1 MFYSTYLLRSP
12 RVQPIP
18 YNIRPGAV
26 RRREKKRPRMAA
38 GQRSLFWPG
47 FGLFA
52 GLRAIAARIMTE
64 KSAAFRSRAPL
75 RFWL

>member
-1 MFYSTYLLRSP
+1 LRSP

-18 YNIRPGAV
+18 YNLRPGAV
-26 RRREKKRPRMAA
+26 RRREEKKRLRMAA
-38 GQRSLFWPG
+38 GQRSLFWPV

-52 GLRAIAARIMTE
+52 GLRAIAAQITAE
-64 KSAAFRSRAPL
+64 KSGASRSGAPL